1 MGYDEIEEN
10 LIQKDESEEDHEQ
23 SEETVVE
30 DPDVKWFTIHVYS
43 GSEKKVE
50 LMISDMIRENTEM
63 GKNINEVYTPIKKSS
78 KVVRSRKSVV
88 KRDGKSVVK
97 SDSKSV
103 MKRVVKPKNLYP
115 GYIFIRMKPEKEV
128 ISRISDLPNVISFLG
143 GKNPIPLKG
152 IEEDELKQLRE
163 EGDKIGKLNVPFA
176 VNDSVK
182 IVSGPFS
189 DFIGVV
195 ENVNEEKQRLKVIV
209 TIFGRST
216 PVEVDFID
224 AQPV

>member
-1 MGYDEIEEN
+1 M
-10 LIQKDESEEDHEQ
+10 DHEET
-23 SEETVVE
+23 SEDLKQDGSENAAEKHVE
-30 DPDVKWFTIHVYS
+30 DLVEDAEAKWFTIHVYS

-50 LMISDMIRENTEM
+50 KMILEMVKENAEI
-63 GKNINEVYTPIKKSS
+63 GKNIHEVYTPIKKSS
-78 KVVRSRKSVV
+78 KVIRS
-88 KRDGKSVVK
+88 
-97 SDSKSV
+97 SKSV
-103 MKRVVKPKNLYP
+103 KRVVKPKNLYP
-115 GYIFIRMKPEKEV
+115 GYIFIRMRPEKEV
-128 ISRISDLPNVISFLG
+128 ISIISDLPNVISFLG

-152 IEEDELKQLRE
+152 LEEGELKQLRE
-163 EGDKIGKLNVPFA
+163 EGDKIVKLTAPFA

-195 ENVNEEKQRLKVIV
+195 ENVNEEKQRLKVVV

>member
-1 MGYDEIEEN
+1 M
-10 LIQKDESEEDHEQ
+10 DHEET
-23 SEETVVE
+23 SEDLKQDGSENAAEKPVE
-30 DPDVKWFTIHVYS
+30 DLVEDAEAKWFTIHVYS

-50 LMISDMIRENTEM
+50 KMILEMVKENAEI
-63 GKNINEVYTPIKKSS
+63 GKNIHEVYTPIKKSS
-78 KVVRSRKSVV
+78 KVIRS
-88 KRDGKSVVK
+88 
-97 SDSKSV
+97 SKSV
-103 MKRVVKPKNLYP
+103 KRVVKPKNLYP
-115 GYIFIRMKPEKEV
+115 GYIFIRMRPEKEV
-128 ISRISDLPNVISFLG
+128 ISMISDLPNVISFLG

-152 IEEDELKQLRE
+152 LEEGELKQLRE
-163 EGDKIGKLNVPFA
+163 EGDKIVKLTAPFA

-195 ENVNEEKQRLKVIV
+195 ENVNEEKQRLKVVV

>member
-1 MGYDEIEEN
+1 MNFDD
-10 LIQKDESEEDHEQ
+10 LKDNMEDKDSGNTESEN
-23 SEETVVE
+23 SEPEIVDSE
-30 DPDVKWFTIHVYS
+30 VKWFTVHVYS

-50 LMISDMIRENTEM
+50 KMISEIIRENAEL
-63 GKNINEVYTPIKKSS
+63 GKFIHEIYTPIKKSS
-78 KVVRSRKSVV
+78 KVVRS
-88 KRDGKSVVK
+88 
-97 SDSKSV
+97 SKSA
-103 MKRVVKPKNLYP
+103 KRVVKPKNLYP
-115 GYIFIRMKPEKEV
+115 GYIFIRMKPDKEV
-128 ISRISDLPNVISFLG
+128 LNRITDLPNVISFLG
-143 GKNPIPLKG
+143 GKNPIPLKSL
-152 IEEDELKQLRE
+152 EEGELKQLRE
-163 EGDKIGKLNVPFA
+163 EGDKIVKLTAPFA

-195 ENVNEEKQRLKVIV
+195 ENVNEEKQRLKVVV